1 METLQS
7 KKIQQYIRN
16 HPAQKVEN
24 QSLPVPYG
32 GKMHRKELYNIPIE
46 DFLIHNIRNGRF
58 RSELLE
64 KEEQLKR
71 KLDPTKK
78 KDDEIIRKLLLE
90 QNESETTALMDD
102 IQKNGQLEPGIITF
116 DGAVI
121 NANRRMAIMRTLFD
135 KTKEERYKY
144 LMVAILP
151 QGVNEIDL
159 WKIEAGLQFGRDF
172 RLEYG
177 GVNELLKLREGE
189 KQGLSEKEI
198 SIALVGRYSQKQVRE
213 KLDTLKLIDSYLL
226 FIDKKH
232 EYHRIAEGGD
242 LEKFNSLQKSVI
254 GTLLKKPDKKKEIP
268 DLTSIAFALIEKAD
282 ITHWDIRDLKSI
294 YLNSRAKAELLAPFA
309 KKGVPGSSKES
320 KITKDALEEAFTSA
334 QEITENEKEKDKPE
348 RLLKKAKSALDG
360 VDEKSPKL
368 RESNVIKLLKELEK
382 RVDILI
388 KAAGNK

>member
-7 KKIQQYIRN
+7 RKIQQYIRN
-16 HPAQKVEN
+16 HPEQKVKN
-24 QSLPVPYG
+24 QTLAVSYG
-32 GKMHRKELYNIPIE
+32 GKMHRDELYNIPIQ

-64 KEEQLKR
+64 REEQLKR

-90 QNESETTALMDD
+90 QSESETAALMTD
-102 IQKNGQLEPGIITF
+102 IQKNGQLEAGIITF

-121 NANRRMAIMRTLFD
+121 NANRRMAIMRTLFE
-135 KTKEERYKY
+135 KTKEDRFKY

-151 QGVNEIDL
+151 PGVNEIDL

-172 RLEYG
+172 RLQYG

-189 KQGLSEKEI
+189 KQGLSQKEI
-198 SIALVGRYSQKQVRE
+198 SVALIGRFSEKQVKE

-226 FIDKKH
+226 FIGKKN
-232 EYHRIAEGGD
+232 EYHRITEDGD

-254 GTLLKKPDKKKEIP
+254 APLLSKPDKKKEIP
-268 DLTSIAFALIEKAD
+268 DLISIAFALIEKAD
-282 ITHWDIRDLKSI
+282 VTHWDIRGLKNI
-294 YLNSRAKAELLAPFA
+294 FLNSKAKVELLAPFT
-309 KKGVPGSSKES
+309 KGVPNSSKEIKFS
-320 KITKDALEEAFTSA
+320 DDKLEEAFTSA
-334 QEITENEKEKDKPE
+334 QEIVENEKEKDKPQ
-348 RLLKKAKSALDG
+348 RLLKRAKSALDG

-368 RESNVIKLLKELEK
+368 RESSVIKILKELEK
-382 RVDILI
+382 RVDTLI
-388 KAAGNK
+388 KAAGKK